1 MKYYELHAELH
12 GIQEPSLT
20 LNELKVIKE
29 TPKQIQIEG
38 SKTYLSRVNKCDLLK
53 IKASSCSYTVIFV
66 EGQEDEAM
74 TILKETMEG
83 KLNYFQDKVERYKN
97 ILKEL

>member
-20 LNELKVIKE
+20 LNQLKVIKE

-38 SKTYLSRVNKCDLLK
+38 S
-53 IKASSCSYTVIFV
+53 
-66 EGQEDEAM
+66 
-74 TILKETMEG
+74 
-83 KLNYFQDKVERYKN
+83 
-97 ILKEL
+97 